1 MDDRMAVV
9 MERFPN
15 VFLARAVERLN

>member
-15 VFLARAVERLN
+15 VLLARAVERLN